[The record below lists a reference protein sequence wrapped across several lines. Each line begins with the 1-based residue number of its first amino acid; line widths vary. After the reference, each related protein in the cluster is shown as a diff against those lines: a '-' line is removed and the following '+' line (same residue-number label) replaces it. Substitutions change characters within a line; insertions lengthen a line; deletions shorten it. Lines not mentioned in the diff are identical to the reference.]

1 MAFQLC
7 RPNHCLKFYSLIL
20 LHWKSLSPRWSLWPK
35 YLLHNTQ
42 RRSRQRVIDFFDRW
56 NGTNS
61 LFYFNA
67 PPPLPRTYLVVL
79 ILFRW
84 KHPFYGQGW
93 FHVLAPEHSVC
104 VTSPSQSC
112 CCNNCGH
119 ILDRVSTNWCS
130 APVWPEGPQSF
141 SRATPQARP
150 TIRFFSVQVQRAS
163 MAPDQSDPV
172 ICDCRRFG
180 DNTVVELFEGHWA
193 CHIAKQQFRSICG
206 LFFIPPKIFWSTQN
220 VQWCPAQ

>member
-1 MAFQLC
+1 M
-7 RPNHCLKFYSLIL
+7 
-20 LHWKSLSPRWSLWPK
+20 
-35 YLLHNTQ
+35 
-42 RRSRQRVIDFFDRW
+42 
-56 NGTNS
+56 
-61 LFYFNA
+61 
-67 PPPLPRTYLVVL
+67 VL

-93 FHVLAPEHSVC
+93 FHVVAPEYSVC
-104 VTSPSQSC
+104 VTSPSQSCC

-163 MAPDQSDPV
+163 MAPVQTSQTQWFV
-172 ICDCRRFG
+172 IAADSVTIPLLSFLG
-180 DNTVVELFEGHWA
+180 DTGLVTSRNNNFHPFAVSFLFLR
-193 CHIAKQQFRSICG
+193 QYFD
-206 LFFIPPKIFWSTQN
+206 PPKMSNDAQPKKLPATLRDSDFASRLELWLSTSLIGVVTGAAVVAPINYGCGRILQLPPSPSIEWSLVGKFLSFNQ
-220 VQWCPAQ
+220 